1 MRSTFTPRFELLA
14 VLPIAAI
21 PSFGESNGIINNVW
35 GLTINIWG
43 QLCLNITCDIS
54 ISFLMIFPPSLID
67 DFLVKFCCFI
77 LFPAV
82 YCTSELSLN
91 MLAQC
96 PYSWLNRHIS
106 SPSYWQWSNQLIFGC
121 LTTCKY
127 ENVGYFHVV
136 QMVCLNV
143 YAHDMLCQIGR
154 RQHDQPSWSSRKKAR
169 VPPFRKLGTNHQWRI
184 LTKFTKRWMGWEA
197 TYDIWFHSNI
207 NMKGENNLMDDSF
220 ISMIYPLVF

>member
-1 MRSTFTPRFELLA
+1 M
-14 VLPIAAI
+14 
-21 PSFGESNGIINNVW
+21 
-35 GLTINIWG
+35 G

-82 YCTSELSLN
+82 YCTSELSWN

-154 RQHDQPSWSSRKKAR
+154 RQHDQPSWSSRKK
-169 VPPFRKLGTNHQWRI
+169 PEFLHSEN
-184 LTKFTKRWMGWEA
+184 WEP
-197 TYDIWFHSNI
+197 TI
-207 NMKGENNLMDDSF
+207 NGEYWLNSRRDEWGEKQH
-220 ISMIYPLVF
+220 MIYDSIPI